1 MIELKKKNY
10 KLICLFLMKNT
21 RDIITHHF
29 EQLSHNY
36 AALIVELHA
45 EHRANCSSLGDFS
58 MTELSELIHGIPG
71 LV

>member
-1 MIELKKKNY
+1 
-10 KLICLFLMKNT
+10 MKNT